1 MLTIKQLIKYIL
13 SALLLVVNACSLS
26 ETIDTEVD
34 RNLEKIQ
41 TSLENAHPPETQ
53 MSLDTISV
61 KDDIWLGNTSMK
73 IHEGEALPAKFET
86 ENGIT
91 LFNTQPVSLMTLAE
105 QLTRMTGITVRMDER
120 IEEEEEDLFE
130 DEEEVEE
137 GDPTPRYMILPNYE
151 GKLSGFLDQVAARFG
166 LWWRYKNN
174 EIVFYKS
181 DTRIFTFYALPTV
194 SNLSASIGGTSSGG
208 DGSSTSTTLDSS
220 IEADFWTEI
229 DETITAMIP
238 ETAKMTSSKT
248 NGTVTVTASPYIL
261 QRVAQY
267 VRTMNEKLSR
277 QVAISVKVLQVT
289 LNDEEQMGLNM
300 NLVTSAL
307 SSRLGFNI
315 ATTTALT
322 AATGTTDTL
331 TMGLVQPVGCVAGQQ
346 CSWNPGDSSDI
357 WDKLWT
363 PSWKLEEITEGDA
376 TSYKWVPNFDGEN
389 NPGYSASNAVIDA
402 ISKQGATSLVT
413 SATVTT
419 LNNKVA
425 PVQVSTETT
434 YISSSETT
442 ITDGTTSITQET
454 DTVNAGFTMEVLP
467 RILDHGR
474 LLLMFT
480 MTITELTNLETVS
493 SGTSMMQ
500 LPTVETRGFVQ
511 EVAMISGSTLILSG
525 FEKVQASNQKTKGVT
540 GMRKQSE
547 KDRNILVVLL
557 TPEVLIS
564 PLSPETR
571 MQR

>member
-1 MLTIKQLIKYIL
+1 MLTIKQLMKYIL

-26 ETIDTEVD
+26 ETVDTEVD

-73 IHEGEALPAKFET
+73 IHEGEALPARFET

-91 LFNTQPVSLMTLAE
+91 LFNTEPVGLMALAE

-120 IEEEEEDLFE
+120 IEEENEDILGDEED
-130 DEEEVEE
+130 VEE
-137 GDPTPRYMILPNYE
+137 GDSTPRYMILPNYE

-174 EIVFYKS
+174 EIVFYLS

-194 SNLSASIGGTSSGG
+194 SSLTASIGGTSAGA
-208 DGSSTSTTLDSS
+208 DGSSTSTSLEST

-229 DETITAMIP
+229 EESITAMIP
-238 ETAKMTSSKT
+238 ETAKMTVSKA
-248 NGTVTVTASPYIL
+248 NGTVTVTASPYTL

-267 VRTMNEKLSR
+267 VRSMNEKLSR

-289 LNDEEQMGLNM
+289 LADEEQMGLNM
-300 NLVTSAL
+300 NLITSAL

-322 AATGTTDTL
+322 AASGTTDTL
-331 TMGLVQPVGCVAGQQ
+331 TMGLIQPLNCTAGEQ
-346 CSWNPGDSSDI
+346 CN
-357 WDKLWT
+357 WDAGSTSKMWEKLWT
-363 PSWKLEEITEGDA
+363 PNWKLTEVTEGEN
-376 TSYKWVPNFDGEN
+376 TVYKWVPDTD
-389 NPGYSASNAVIDA
+389 NPVSTSNAVIDA
-402 ISKQGATSLVT
+402 ISKQGATSLMT

-425 PVQVSTETT
+425 PVQVSTETS
-434 YISSSETT
+434 YIASSSTT
-442 ITDGTTSITQET
+442 VGEGGIMEITQET

-480 MTITELTNLETVS
+480 MTITELTNLETVT
-493 SGTSMMQ
+493 SGNAMTQ

-511 EVAMISGSTLILSG
+511 EVAMVSGSTLILSG
-525 FEKVQASNQKTKGVT
+525 FEKVQSSTQRTKGVT
-540 GMRKQSE
+540 GMRKAAE